1 MARSARDLLNL
12 ISFFQEKGSE
22 VVSLKGN
29 LDTSTPSGKMM
40 LTVMAAISEFELE
53 QLKEDYKWIMEAM
66 KIIKESS

>member
-1 MARSARDLLNL
+1 
-12 ISFFQEKGSE
+12 
-22 VVSLKGN
+22 
-29 LDTSTPSGKMM
+29 MM